1 MFNIITVEHFK
12 DNIQQYGNHK
22 EMLRSLKS
30 IRYCKLEAYS
40 DSLEGILR
48 IPKKESSREP
58 LVCFGFHMSRQ
69 QRTKVLHGKIQ

>member
-48 IPKKESSREP
+48 IPKKKTAGNLWYASDFICRKTP
-58 LVCFGFHMSRQ
+58 
-69 QRTKVLHGKIQ
+69 